1 MCLPT
6 LCKLQI
12 MVNDP
17 IKLLISWYSLS
28 WEEGGSNCRSKTS
41 KACCRLVLG
50 TAVRLLLKLLEGDCL
65 LKVASGM
72 GVVK

>member
-41 KACCRLVLG
+41 KPCCRLVLG
-50 TAVRLLLKLLEGDCL
+50 SAVRLLLKLLEGDCL

>member
-17 IKLLISWYSLS
+17 IELLISWYSQL
-28 WEEGGSNCRSKTS
+28 EEGGTSCKSKTS

-50 TAVRLLLKLLEGDCL
+50 TAVRLLLKL
-65 LKVASGM
+65 V
-72 GVVK
+72 